1 MAKWINIDEQQPEQ
15 EQEYL
20 CVCEDEC
27 YWLGMWHP
35 YDKEFTMIGTKHYQG
50 EIDVRFW
57 QELPSQPSSEII
69 EEV

>member
-1 MAKWINIDEQQPEQ
+1 MAKWINIDEQQPEE

-20 CVCEDEC
+20 CVCGDGC
-27 YWLGMWHP
+27 YWLGMWQP
-35 YDKEFTMIGTKHYQG
+35 YDKEFAMIGTKHTQG
-50 EIDVRFW
+50 AIAVTFW